1 MVTNQPIRL
10 PLHAPRSWGRGG
22 SRPSDAWSHCVRQ
35 GETDTGE
42 EVFEVERTFC
52 VLFPS
57 PNKTQGTLPSRGTV
71 HGLFWFSARSF
82 GVRCQS
88 WAIAN
93 MREESDARTEGAE
106 MTTSP
111 PSSSV
116 LLAPAYACT
125 YRPWLALSICTYGV
139 AICSCGVT
147 VPINRH
153 GFAIRFCAS

>member
-1 MVTNQPIRL
+1 MRRRTKRTNTLPSSTIPTLELPEVSKTWSPTNLSAYPFTLRGAGAGEAPDQVTRGLIAFVKEKQIPEKRFLRL
-10 PLHAPRSWGRGG
+10 NEHSASY
-22 SRPSDAWSHCVRQ
+22 SH
-35 GETDTGE
+35 
-42 EVFEVERTFC
+42 
-52 VLFPS
+52 S

-71 HGLFWFSARSF
+71 HRLFWFSARSF
-82 GVRCQS
+82 GVWCQS

-125 YRPWLALSICTYGV
+125 YRP
-139 AICSCGVT
+139 
-147 VPINRH
+147 
-153 GFAIRFCAS
+153 